1 MQKANVAPLRG
12 GALLAFRGAV
22 IFSLLHLCF
31 DMVEV
36 GGSNPPGSNT
46 HCPKNTHFFARW
58 TLRAL
63 DDSQQGVL
71 ALRDLGNAF
80 FKPFLFVDRG

>member
-36 GGSNPPGSNT
+36 GGSNPLVLT
-46 HCPKNTHFFARW
+46 LIAPKIPTFLLAGRFAHFLTNGKRYA
-58 TLRAL
+58 
-63 DDSQQGVL
+63 
-71 ALRDLGNAF
+71 
-80 FKPFLFVDRG
+80 P

>member
-12 GALLAFRGAV
+12 EALLAFRGAV

-36 GGSNPPGSNT
+36 GGSNPPGSNA
-46 HCPKNTHFFARW
+46 HCPINTHFFCS
-58 TLRAL
+58 L
-63 DDSQQGVL
+63 DAS
-71 ALRDLGNAF
+71 RT
-80 FKPFLFVDRG
+80 